1 MIVAVKRNK
10 SQKILKIIIVIL
22 LVSGG
27 AYYYND
33 YIETA
38 RINAEKLKLEEEQK
52 RVLKAKEEEQ
62 EKIKQEAQREI
73 LAEVEKAVNLIGQEY
88 VRDVKLIKNK
98 VVFVCE
104 PDTNIDALVVRYGA
118 MALIKKTFD
127 EIVIVVDID
136 FILKNKLWN

>member
-10 SQKILKIIIVIL
+10 SQKILKIIIVVL

-33 YIETA
+33 YVETA
-38 RINAEKLKLEEEQK
+38 RINAEKQKLEEEQK

-62 EKIKQEAQREI
+62 KKIKQEAQREI

-118 MALIKKTFD
+118 MALIKKNFD

-136 FILKNKLWN
+136 FILKNKL

>member
-10 SQKILKIIIVIL
+10 SQKILKIIIVFL

-33 YIETA
+33 YVETA
-38 RINAEKLKLEEEQK
+38 RINAEKQKLEEEQK

-136 FILKNKLWN
+136 FILKNKL

>member
-10 SQKILKIIIVIL
+10 SQKILKIIIVVL

-33 YIETA
+33 YVETA
-38 RINAEKLKLEEEQK
+38 RINAEKQKLEEEQK

-88 VRDVKLIKNK
+88 VRDIKLIKNK

-136 FILKNKLWN
+136 FILKNKL

>member
-10 SQKILKIIIVIL
+10 SQKILKIIIVVL

-33 YIETA
+33 YVETA
-38 RINAEKLKLEEEQK
+38 RINAEKQKLEEEQK

-62 EKIKQEAQREI
+62 KKIKQEAQREI

-88 VRDVKLIKNK
+88 VRNVKLIKNK

-136 FILKNKLWN
+136 FILKNKL

>member
-10 SQKILKIIIVIL
+10 SQKILKIIIVVL

-33 YIETA
+33 YVETA
-38 RINAEKLKLEEEQK
+38 RINAEKQKLEEEQK

-62 EKIKQEAQREI
+62 EKMKQEAQREI

-136 FILKNKLWN
+136 FILKNKL

>member
-10 SQKILKIIIVIL
+10 SQKILKIIIVVL

-27 AYYYND
+27 AYYYNN
-33 YIETA
+33 YVETA
-38 RINAEKLKLEEEQK
+38 RINAEKQKLEEEQK

-136 FILKNKLWN
+136 FILKNKL

>member
-10 SQKILKIIIVIL
+10 SQKILKIIIVVL
-22 LVSGG
+22 LVSGV

-33 YIETA
+33 YVETA
-38 RINAEKLKLEEEQK
+38 RINAEKQKLEEEQK

-136 FILKNKLWN
+136 FILKNKL

>member
-10 SQKILKIIIVIL
+10 SQKILKIIIVVL

-38 RINAEKLKLEEEQK
+38 RINAEKQKLEEEQK

-136 FILKNKLWN
+136 FILKNKLSN

>member
-10 SQKILKIIIVIL
+10 SQKILKIIIVVL

-27 AYYYND
+27 AYYYNN
-33 YIETA
+33 YVETA
-38 RINAEKLKLEEEQK
+38 RINAEKQKLEEEQK

-118 MALIKKTFD
+118 MALVKKTFD

-136 FILKNKLWN
+136 FILKNKL

>member
-10 SQKILKIIIVIL
+10 SQKILKIIIVVL

-33 YIETA
+33 YVETA
-38 RINAEKLKLEEEQK
+38 RINAEKQKLEEEQK

-127 EIVIVVDID
+127 EVVIVVDID
-136 FILKNKLWN
+136 FILKNKL

>member
-10 SQKILKIIIVIL
+10 SQKILKIIIVVL

-27 AYYYND
+27 AYYYNN
-33 YIETA
+33 YVETA
-38 RINAEKLKLEEEQK
+38 RINAEKQKLEEEQK

-62 EKIKQEAQREI
+62 KKIKQEAQREI

-136 FILKNKLWN
+136 FILKNKL

>member
-10 SQKILKIIIVIL
+10 SQKILKIIIVVL

-38 RINAEKLKLEEEQK
+38 RINAEKQKLEEEQK
-52 RVLKAKEEEQ
+52 RVLKAKEEEE

-136 FILKNKLWN
+136 FILKNKL

>member
-10 SQKILKIIIVIL
+10 SQKILKIIIVVL
-22 LVSGG
+22 LVSAG

-33 YIETA
+33 YVETS
-38 RINAEKLKLEEEQK
+38 RINAEKQKLEEEQK
-52 RVLKAKEEEQ
+52 RILKAKEEEQ

-136 FILKNKLWN
+136 FILKNKL

>member
-10 SQKILKIIIVIL
+10 SQKILKIIIVAL
-22 LVSGG
+22 LVFGG
-27 AYYYND
+27 IYFYND
-33 YIETA
+33 YRETA

-52 RVLKAKEEEQ
+52 RILKAKEEEQ

-136 FILKNKLWN
+136 FILKNKL

>member
-10 SQKILKIIIVIL
+10 SQKILKIIIVVL
-22 LVSGG
+22 FVSGG

-33 YIETA
+33 YVETA
-38 RINAEKLKLEEEQK
+38 RINAEKQKLEEEQK

-62 EKIKQEAQREI
+62 KKIKQEAQREI

-136 FILKNKLWN
+136 FILKNKL

>member
-1 MIVAVKRNK
+1 M
-10 SQKILKIIIVIL
+10 
-22 LVSGG
+22 
-27 AYYYND
+27 
-33 YIETA
+33 
-38 RINAEKLKLEEEQK
+38 
-52 RVLKAKEEEQ
+52 
-62 EKIKQEAQREI
+62 KQEAQREI

-136 FILKNKLWN
+136 FILKNKL

>member
-10 SQKILKIIIVIL
+10 SQKILKIIIVVL

-38 RINAEKLKLEEEQK
+38 RINAEKQKLEEEQK
-52 RVLKAKEEEQ
+52 KVLKAKEEEQ

-118 MALIKKTFD
+118 MALVKKTFD

-136 FILKNKLWN
+136 FILKNKL

>member
-10 SQKILKIIIVIL
+10 SQKILKIIIVVL

-38 RINAEKLKLEEEQK
+38 RINAEKQKLEEEQK
-52 RVLKAKEEEQ
+52 RVIKAKEEEQ

-127 EIVIVVDID
+127 EIVVVVDID
-136 FILKNKLWN
+136 FILKNKL

>member
-10 SQKILKIIIVIL
+10 SQKILKIIIVVL

-33 YIETA
+33 YVETA
-38 RINAEKLKLEEEQK
+38 RISAEKQKLEEEQK

-118 MALIKKTFD
+118 MALVKKTFD
-127 EIVIVVDID
+127 EVVIVVDID
-136 FILKNKLWN
+136 FILKNKL

>member
-10 SQKILKIIIVIL
+10 SQKILKIIIVVL

-38 RINAEKLKLEEEQK
+38 RIKAEKQKLEEEQK

-136 FILKNKLWN
+136 FILKNKL

>member
-10 SQKILKIIIVIL
+10 SQKILKIIIVVL

-33 YIETA
+33 YVETA

-62 EKIKQEAQREI
+62 EKIKQEAQRKI
-73 LAEVEKAVNLIGQEY
+73 LGEVEKAVNLIGQEY

-104 PDTNIDALVVRYGA
+104 PDTNIDALVVRYGT

-136 FILKNKLWN
+136 FILKNKL

>member
-10 SQKILKIIIVIL
+10 SQKILKIIIVVL

-33 YIETA
+33 YLETA
-38 RINAEKLKLEEEQK
+38 RINAEKQKLEEEQK

-73 LAEVEKAVNLIGQEY
+73 LAEVEKAVNLIGQEH

-136 FILKNKLWN
+136 FILKNKL

>member
-10 SQKILKIIIVIL
+10 TQKILKIIIVVL

-38 RINAEKLKLEEEQK
+38 RINAEKQKLEEEQK

-136 FILKNKLWN
+136 FILKNKL

>member
-1 MIVAVKRNK
+1 MIVAIKRNK
-10 SQKILKIIIVIL
+10 SQKILKIIIVVL

-33 YIETA
+33 YVETA
-38 RINAEKLKLEEEQK
+38 RINAEKQKLEEEQK

-104 PDTNIDALVVRYGA
+104 PDTNIDALVVRYGS

-136 FILKNKLWN
+136 FILKNKL

>member
-10 SQKILKIIIVIL
+10 SQKILKIIIVVL

-27 AYYYND
+27 AYYYNN
-33 YIETA
+33 YVETA

-73 LAEVEKAVNLIGQEY
+73 LAEVEKAVNLIGQEH

-136 FILKNKLWN
+136 FILKNKL

>member
-10 SQKILKIIIVIL
+10 SQKIFKIIIVVL
-22 LVSGG
+22 LVSAG

-33 YIETA
+33 YVETT
-38 RINAEKLKLEEEQK
+38 RINAEKQKLEEEQK

-136 FILKNKLWN
+136 FILKNKL

>member
-10 SQKILKIIIVIL
+10 SQKILKIIIVVL
-22 LVSGG
+22 LVSAG

-33 YIETA
+33 YIKTA
-38 RINAEKLKLEEEQK
+38 RINAEKQKLEEEQK

-136 FILKNKLWN
+136 FILKNKL

>member
-10 SQKILKIIIVIL
+10 SQRILKIIIVVL

-38 RINAEKLKLEEEQK
+38 RINAEKQKLEEEQK

-136 FILKNKLWN
+136 FILKNKL

>member
-10 SQKILKIIIVIL
+10 SQKILKIIIVVL

-33 YIETA
+33 YVETA
-38 RINAEKLKLEEEQK
+38 RINVEKQKLEEEQK

-62 EKIKQEAQREI
+62 KKIKQEAQREI

-136 FILKNKLWN
+136 FILKNKL

>member
-10 SQKILKIIIVIL
+10 SQKILKIIIVVL

-33 YIETA
+33 YVETA
-38 RINAEKLKLEEEQK
+38 RINAEKQKLEEEQK

-118 MALIKKTFD
+118 MALVKKTFD

-136 FILKNKLWN
+136 FILKNKL

>member
-10 SQKILKIIIVIL
+10 SQKILKIIIVVL

-38 RINAEKLKLEEEQK
+38 RINAEKQKLEEEQK

-118 MALIKKTFD
+118 MALVKKTFD

-136 FILKNKLWN
+136 FILKNKL

>member
-10 SQKILKIIIVIL
+10 SQKILKIIIVVL

-38 RINAEKLKLEEEQK
+38 RINAEKQKLEEEQK

-62 EKIKQEAQREI
+62 EKMKQEAQREI

-136 FILKNKLWN
+136 FILKNKL

>member
-10 SQKILKIIIVIL
+10 SQKILKIIIVVL

-38 RINAEKLKLEEEQK
+38 RINAEKQKLEEEQK
-52 RVLKAKEEEQ
+52 RILKAKEEEQ

-118 MALIKKTFD
+118 MALVKKTFD
-127 EIVIVVDID
+127 EVVIVVDID
-136 FILKNKLWN
+136 FILKNKL

>member
-136 FILKNKLWN
+136 FILKNKL

>member
-10 SQKILKIIIVIL
+10 SQKILKIIIVVL

-33 YIETA
+33 YVETA

-136 FILKNKLWN
+136 FILKNKL

>member
-10 SQKILKIIIVIL
+10 SQKIFKIIIVVL

-33 YIETA
+33 YVETT
-38 RINAEKLKLEEEQK
+38 RINAEKQKLEEEQK

-62 EKIKQEAQREI
+62 EKIKQEAQRAI

-136 FILKNKLWN
+136 FILKNKL

>member
-10 SQKILKIIIVIL
+10 SQKILKIIIVVL

-33 YIETA
+33 YVETA
-38 RINAEKLKLEEEQK
+38 RINAEKQKLEEEQK

-118 MALIKKTFD
+118 MALVKKTFD
-127 EIVIVVDID
+127 EVVIVVDID
-136 FILKNKLWN
+136 FILKNKL

>member
-33 YIETA
+33 YVETA
-38 RINAEKLKLEEEQK
+38 RINAEKQKLEEEQK

-136 FILKNKLWN
+136 FILKNKL